1 MSSHSR
7 ARAYTHIHTRL
18 RVFRESG
25 RVLLMARIVLLC
37 LRDERIT
44 VRCPLSEQPWDN
56 VAPRAVVN
64 QASFLNNHI
73 VIRGV
78 YGSPGARLC
87 SRLSPPS
94 ENTDVFRPISVIFT
108 FARTKTLRPANFA
121 KQLCGAR

>member
-1 MSSHSR
+1 MSKNLSQVHAHVLKLQAAVDISHNVHLH
-7 ARAYTHIHTRL
+7 ARP

-64 QASFLNNHI
+64 QASFLNSHV
-73 VIRGV
+73 VIREV
-78 YGSPGARLC
+78 YGRL
-87 SRLSPPS
+87 
-94 ENTDVFRPISVIFT
+94 DAFIFVT
-108 FARTKTLRPANFA
+108 FAAI
-121 KQLCGAR
+121 G